1 MKNVA
6 IAVIMGALSSSA
18 AHAQS
23 ASRLYAGATLSA
35 QYVSADDVNS
45 GGISFAGAAVG
56 FRLTPAFSIEIEA
69 NTGRGELSRVY
80 SGWFVSFAG
89 PDASREEIERLA
101 PTMQSSTSWTP
112 GFGWSVLAMW
122 RSTNPERVGAAIFGG
137 ITSTRY
143 SERRTLTVLHIPAD
157 VDVTEADL
165 HRIMPDSHLSR
176 SRGGLTGGVLVPIR
190 LAQQLSVAPEVRYT
204 YGSFGDE
211 IYTTFRAGVR
221 LMWGF

>member
-6 IAVIMGALSSSA
+6 IAVIMAALSSSA
-18 AHAQS
+18 AHGQS
-23 ASRLYAGATLSA
+23 VSRLYAGATLSA
-35 QYVSADDVNS
+35 QFVSADDVNS
-45 GGISFAGAAVG
+45 GGISSAGAMVG

-80 SGWFVSFAG
+80 SGWFISFAG
-89 PDASREEIERLA
+89 PDASRDEIERLA
-101 PTMQSSTSWTP
+101 PTMQSATSWTP

-122 RSTNPERVGAAIFGG
+122 RSTNRERVGAAIFGG
-137 ITSTRY
+137 MTSTRY
-143 SERRTLTVLHIPAD
+143 IERRTLTVLDLPAG

-165 HRIMPDSHLSR
+165 HRMLPASHVSR

-190 LAQQLSVAPEVRYT
+190 LARQLSVAPEVGYT

-211 IYTTFRAGVR
+211 IYTTFRGGLR

>member
-6 IAVIMGALSSSA
+6 IAVMMAALSSGA
-18 AHAQS
+18 AQGQS
-23 ASRLYAGATLSA
+23 ASRVYAGAALSA
-35 QYVSADDVNS
+35 QYVNADDVNS
-45 GGISFAGAAVG
+45 WGISSVGAVAG
-56 FRLTPAFSIEIEA
+56 FRVTPAFSLEIEA
-69 NTGRGELSRVY
+69 NAGRGELSRVY
-80 SGWFVSFAG
+80 SGRFISFAG
-89 PDASREEIERLA
+89 PGASREEIERLA
-101 PTMQSSTSWTP
+101 PTMQSNTTWIP

-122 RSTNPERVGAAIFGG
+122 RSTNPERVGGAIFGG

-143 SERRTLTVLHIPAD
+143 TERRTLTVLDIPAD

-165 HRIMPDSHLSR
+165 HRMMPDSHVSR

-190 LAQQLSVAPEVRYT
+190 LPKQLSVVPEVRYT